1 LKPLVAIV
9 AQGTMASGLAARL
22 GQHGVRVRTLLSG
35 RSSASQARAA
45 AAGMQA
51 ASICELLEAD
61 ILLSVLPPA
70 LAGKFAADLAP
81 ALRAAP
87 NKPLYVDLNAISPAS
102 ARSIAEVVRSAG
114 ATFVDGGIIGMPPKQ
129 DYAGPHLYVS
139 GAGASPLLALR
150 EFGLDIRV
158 LNGDVGDASGLK
170 MAYAGITKGF
180 TAVATAMILS
190 ATHARLAP
198 ALKSELAESEPVL
211 YAALSR
217 RIPDMLAKAYRWI
230 DELRQIQQFAT
241 EGGAQGD
248 LFGGAAQLYEQIAR
262 DFEGPRRDA
271 QALRKFFAD

>member
-1 LKPLVAIV
+1 
-9 AQGTMASGLAARL
+9 MASGLATRL
-22 GQHGVRVRTLLSG
+22 LQHAVPVRTLLSG
-35 RSSASQARAA
+35 RSAASQARAA

-51 ASICELLEAD
+51 VSVGELLEAD

-70 LAGKFAADLAP
+70 VAGKFAADLAP
-81 ALRAAP
+81 ALSAAP
-87 NKPLYVDLNAISPAS
+87 NKPLYVDLNAVSPTS
-102 ARSIAEVVRSAG
+102 ARSIADVVRSAG

-129 DYAGPHLYVS
+129 GYAGPHLYVC
-139 GAGASPLLALR
+139 GAGASRLLRLR
-150 EFGLDIRV
+150 DFGLDIRV
-158 LNGDVGDASGLK
+158 LDGDIGDASGLK

-248 LFGGAAQLYEQIAR
+248 LFAGAARLYEQIAR
-262 DFEGPRRDA
+262 DFEGARRDA
-271 QALRKFFAD
+271 QALQKFFAE